1 MPTGQK
7 HPDMIYRTLGSTG
20 ERVSALGLGG
30 WHIGFPKMTE
40 QEAMRIM
47 AAAIEGGITFFDNS
61 WDYNEGMS
69 EIRMGKVLAQNG
81 NREKVFLMTKI
92 DGRTKKSAAK
102 QIEQSL
108 QRLQV
113 DCIDLVQF
121 HEILR
126 FEDPNR
132 IFDEKEGAVAAFRE
146 AQEAGKIRYSGFTGH
161 KDPRIHLYM
170 LEVAQEAGFKFD
182 TVQMPLSVLDAH
194 FRSFEKLVLPKLN
207 EMGIAP
213 LAMKTLANG
222 SVLKSKT
229 VSAVEAICYAM
240 NLPVAVVI
248 AGMDSLEVLNQNL
261 QLVKDFKP
269 MDTGEVQALLERTK
283 AAASKGEYEPFKTSS
298 IYDSTA
304 LNPDTLGEEPER
316 LQELVAAGQ

>member
-1 MPTGQK
+1 ML
-7 HPDMIYRTLGSTG
+7 YRTLGSTG

-40 QEAMRIM
+40 QESLGIMR
-47 AAAIEGGITFFDNS
+47 AAIEGGITFFDNS

-69 EIRMGKVLAQNG
+69 EIRMGKALSENG

-113 DCIDLVQF
+113 GCIDLVQF
-121 HEILR
+121 HEVIR

-146 AQEAGKIRYSGFTGH
+146 AQQAGKIRYVGFTGH

-170 LEVAQEAGFKFD
+170 LEVAREAGFHFD
-182 TVQMPLSVLDAH
+182 TVQMPLNVLDAH

-207 EMGIAP
+207 EMGIGA

-229 VSAVEAICYAM
+229 VSAVEAVRYAM
-240 NLPVAVVI
+240 NLPVSVVI
-248 AGMDSLEVLNQNL
+248 AGMDSMEILKQNL
-261 QLVKDFKP
+261 QLAKDFKP
-269 MDTGEVQALLERTK
+269 MEPEEVESLLARTK
-283 AAASKGEYEPFKTSS
+283 VAASKGEFEPFKTSS

-304 LNPDTLGEEPER
+304 QNPDTLGEEPER